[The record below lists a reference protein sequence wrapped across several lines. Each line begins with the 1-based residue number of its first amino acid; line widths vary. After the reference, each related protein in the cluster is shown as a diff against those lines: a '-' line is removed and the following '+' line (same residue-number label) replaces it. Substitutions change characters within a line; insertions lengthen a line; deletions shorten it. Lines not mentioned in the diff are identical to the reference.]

1 VKVWFALEM
10 CVVTMPGTF
19 KEPDAESLAKKT
31 HRARRE
37 MRQTKAIVGRS
48 ESRHSPFDQSGPV
61 VAGPVGASRDFEKT
75 AY

>member
-1 VKVWFALEM
+1 M

-37 MRQTKAIVGRS
+37 VRQTHAIVGRS
-48 ESRHSPFDQSGPV
+48 ESRRSLLTNQARRLPGLL
-61 VAGPVGASRDFEKT
+61 VAARDFEKT